1 MPQLFPWAIFVL
13 TVQKIGC
20 RPIRIRSLLGIRRLY
35 HANVKKSIVEA
46 IKQSR
51 ALVKTFKK
59 MKDYIL
65 YSFLICHGRN
75 KVKVYN

>member
-1 MPQLFPWAIFVL
+1 MIF
-13 TVQKIGC
+13 
-20 RPIRIRSLLGIRRLY
+20 RPIRRRSLPDIRRLY

-59 MKDYIL
+59 RNIMSRL
-65 YSFLICHGRN
+65 NRTLIMIMMSMIQHSQGFTMT
-75 KVKVYN
+75 